1 MSLKQIA
8 AEKLD
13 ELHVARLY
21 GCNMQLSGENTA
33 TPGATTMQRHGL
45 KSLIANG
52 SACNQPCNHDATPP
66 EKPMQLLPPETPPK
80 VASVA
85 EGFSGRCTPVALP
98 ENQPV
103 HAAETDAVADTS
115 ATKDTPS
122 VLSFRPI
129 ADAGYHQ
136 AANDPTPVTDR
147 QRAYLKREPLV
158 TAEDLHQIQRHL
170 MRHLATCRDCCID
183 NHLYCT
189 QAERTGNG
197 YAAYLTEFPDAGQR
211 HADYVAVVIQ
221 ARIRGLQAGFR
232 ALDALTRQEGEDRL
246 ETACRPVYG
255 IEARPAELAFVNH
268 FTACA
273 FCFPRSGKFCG
284 EGRELHDLARLEAL
298 Q

>member
-129 ADAGYHQ
+129 TDAGYHQ
-136 AANDPTPVTDR
+136 AANDPAPVTDQ
-147 QRAYLKREPLV
+147 QRAFLKRDPLV
-158 TAEDLHQIQRHL
+158 TEEDLHQIQRHL
-170 MRHLATCRDCCID
+170 LRHLATCRDCGIEE
-183 NHLYCT
+183 HIYCH

-197 YAAYLTEFPDAGQR
+197 YAAYLTEFPDAEQR

-232 ALDALTRQEGEDRL
+232 ALDALAHQERDTGR
-246 ETACRPVYG
+246 ETARGASYG
-255 IEARPAELAFVNH
+255 IDKRPAELAFVNH

-273 FCFPRSGKFCG
+273 YCFPRSGKYCG
-284 EGRELHDLARLEAL
+284 EGRELHELARLEAL